1 MAIVSF
7 KHRFIFIKTRKTA
20 GTSIEVH
27 LANQCADEDI
37 VTPLYPPVVGHTP
50 RNYQTEASISSFYN
64 HMPASRIQELC
75 PETFSRS
82 FRFCF
87 ERHPVD
93 KCLSH
98 FAMLRNSPLH
108 RKAEHPATWEAYL
121 ERGFFPVDTALYVD
135 QQGALLV
142 DKIYRYEELASS
154 LADISARTGIPYAP
168 LSAQEKSGF
177 RYGVPPFSEVMA
189 SVEQR
194 RLIFDAFSSTLRF
207 IDYPSRVGCP

>member
-7 KHRFIFIKTRKTA
+7 KHHFIFIKTRKTA
-20 GTSIEVH
+20 GTSIEAH

-37 VTPLYPPVVGHTP
+37 VTPLYPPVAEHMP
-50 RNYQTEASISSFYN
+50 RNYQSEAGVSSFYN
-64 HMPASRIQELC
+64 HMPATRIRELC
-75 PETFSRS
+75 PEAFSRS

-108 RKAEHPATWEAYL
+108 RQAQHPATWDAYL
-121 ERGFFPVDTALYVD
+121 ERGCFPVDTALYAD
-135 QQGALLV
+135 EQGTLLV
-142 DKIYRYEELASS
+142 DKIYRYEELASC
-154 LADISARTGIPYAP
+154 LADISAKTGMPYAP
-168 LSAQEKSGF
+168 LCAQEKSGF
-177 RYGVPPFSEVMA
+177 RYGLPSFSEVMA

-207 IDYPSRVGCP
+207 IDYSS